1 METTPS
7 AAELIEAAIESI
19 RTELLPALTGRAAF
33 QARVVLTVL
42 DTARREVL
50 DAPAADAAELARL
63 RGLQGADPGIGAVGV
78 GAAAS
83 GFAASSSEASSSE
96 ASGSAASGSAASG
109 SAASGS
115 PGADAAAGTDASPRL
130 PELPTLRRALCDA
143 IRDGRIDLH
152 TPGLAAHLWADV
164 LARVAIDQPIYPSFV
179 REAASATD
187 RTRD

>member
-1 METTPS
+1 METTPG

-63 RGLQGADPGIGAVGV
+63 RGLLGADPGIGA
-78 GAAAS
+78 AAS
-83 GFAASSSEASSSE
+83 C
-96 ASGSAASGSAASG
+96 SAASC
-109 SAASGS
+109 S

-143 IRDGRIDLH
+143 IRDGRVDLD

-164 LARVAIDQPIYPSFV
+164 LARVAIDQPTYPSFL
-179 REAASATD
+179 REAAAAND

>member
-1 METTPS
+1 METTPG

-63 RGLQGADPGIGAVGV
+63 RGLLGADTGRGAIGAGT
-78 GAAAS
+78 AAA
-83 GFAASSSEASSSE
+83 A
-96 ASGSAASGSAASG
+96 
-109 SAASGS
+109 
-115 PGADAAAGTDASPRL
+115 PAAGTDAAPRL
-130 PELPTLRRALCDA
+130 PDLPTLRRTLCEA
-143 IRDGRIDLH
+143 IREGRVDLD

-164 LARVAIDQPIYPSFV
+164 LARVAIDQPSYPSFV
-179 REAASATD
+179 REAAPAND

>member
-1 METTPS
+1 
-7 AAELIEAAIESI
+7 
-19 RTELLPALTGRAAF
+19 LL
-33 QARVVLTVL
+33 
-42 DTARREVL
+42 
-50 DAPAADAAELARL
+50 
-63 RGLQGADPGIGAVGV
+63 GADPCIGAVGV

-83 GFAASSSEASSSE
+83 GFAASSSEAS
-96 ASGSAASGSAASG
+96 GSAASGSAASS

-115 PGADAAAGTDASPRL
+115 PAADAAAGTDAAPRL

-143 IRDGRIDLH
+143 IREGRIDLH

-164 LARVAIDQPIYPSFV
+164 LARVAIDQPTYPSFV

>member
-1 METTPS
+1 METTPG

-19 RTELLPALTGRAAF
+19 RTELLPVLTGRAAF

-63 RGLQGADPGIGAVGV
+63 RGLLGADPGIGAIGV
-78 GAAAS
+78 AV
-83 GFAASSSEASSSE
+83 
-96 ASGSAASGSAASG
+96 
-109 SAASGS
+109 
-115 PGADAAAGTDASPRL
+115 AAAGTDAALRL
-130 PELPTLRRALCDA
+130 AELPVLRRALCDA
-143 IRDGRIDLH
+143 IRDGRIDLD

-164 LARVAIDQPIYPSFV
+164 LARVAIDQPTYPSFL
-179 REAASATD
+179 REAAPAND

>member
-1 METTPS
+1 METTPG

-50 DAPAADAAELARL
+50 DAPAADRAELVRL
-63 RGLQGADPGIGAVGV
+63 RGLLGADPGIGAVGV

-83 GFAASSSEASSSE
+83 S
-96 ASGSAASGSAASG
+96 

-115 PGADAAAGTDASPRL
+115 PGADAAAGTDAAPRL

-164 LARVAIDQPIYPSFV
+164 LARVAIDQPTYPSFL
-179 REAASATD
+179 REAAPAND

>member
-1 METTPS
+1 METTPG

-63 RGLQGADPGIGAVGV
+63 RGLLGADPGIGAIGVGV
-78 GAAAS
+78 APS
-83 GFAASSSEASSSE
+83 
-96 ASGSAASGSAASG
+96 
-109 SAASGS
+109 
-115 PGADAAAGTDASPRL
+115 GTDAAPR
-130 PELPTLRRALCDA
+130 PAELPALRRALCDA
-143 IRDGRIDLH
+143 IRDGRIDLD
-152 TPGLAAHLWADV
+152 TPGLAPHLWADV
-164 LARVAIDQPIYPSFV
+164 LARVAIDQPTYPSFL
-179 REAASATD
+179 REAAPAND

>member
-1 METTPS
+1 
-7 AAELIEAAIESI
+7 L
-19 RTELLPALTGRAAF
+19 
-33 QARVVLTVL
+33 VLTVL

-63 RGLQGADPGIGAVGV
+63 RGLLGADPGIGAVGV
-78 GAAAS
+78 GPAGS
-83 GFAASSSEASSSE
+83 GFAASSSAASGSAASSSE
-96 ASGSAASGSAASG
+96 ASVSAASGSAASGCATSGSAASGSAASS

-115 PGADAAAGTDASPRL
+115 PGADAAACTDAAPRL

-143 IRDGRIDLH
+143 IREGRIDLH

-164 LARVAIDQPIYPSFV
+164 LARVAIDQPTYPSFV

>member
-1 METTPS
+1 METTPG

-63 RGLQGADPGIGAVGV
+63 RGLLGADPGIGAVGV

-83 GFAASSSEASSSE
+83 S
-96 ASGSAASGSAASG
+96 SAASGSATSS
-109 SAASGS
+109 SAASGA
-115 PGADAAAGTDASPRL
+115 PGADAAAGADAAPRL

-143 IRDGRIDLH
+143 IREGRIDLH

-164 LARVAIDQPIYPSFV
+164 LARVAIDQPTYPSFV

>member
-1 METTPS
+1 METTPG

-50 DAPAADAAELARL
+50 DAPAADSAELARL
-63 RGLQGADPGIGAVGV
+63 RGLLGADAGIGAVGV

-83 GFAASSSEASSSE
+83 GFAASSSEAS
-96 ASGSAASGSAASG
+96 GSAASS

-115 PGADAAAGTDASPRL
+115 PGADAAAGTDAAPRL

-143 IRDGRIDLH
+143 IREGRIDLH

-164 LARVAIDQPIYPSFV
+164 LARIAIDQPTYPSFV

>member
-1 METTPS
+1 METTPG

-63 RGLQGADPGIGAVGV
+63 RGLLDADPGIGAVGV

-83 GFAASSSEASSSE
+83 S
-96 ASGSAASGSAASG
+96 

-130 PELPTLRRALCDA
+130 PDLPTLRRALCDA

-164 LARVAIDQPIYPSFV
+164 LARVAIDQPTYPSFV

>member
-1 METTPS
+1 METTPDS
-7 AAELIEAAIESI
+7 AELIEAAIESI

-50 DAPAADAAELARL
+50 DAPAADSAELARL
-63 RGLQGADPGIGAVGV
+63 RGLLGADPCIGAVGV

-83 GFAASSSEASSSE
+83 GFAASSSEAS
-96 ASGSAASGSAASG
+96 GSAASGSAASS
-109 SAASGS
+109 SAASGA
-115 PGADAAAGTDASPRL
+115 PGADAAAGTDAAPRL

-143 IRDGRIDLH
+143 IREGRIDLH

-164 LARVAIDQPIYPSFV
+164 LARVAIDQPTYPSFL